1 MKNKV
6 SEIDTSRLIGEGTA
20 DLPYFPLAGYF
31 NDEKEVFV
39 KITGYDGWRLNDK
52 EMAGINS
59 NYVLYEFSKY
69 HHEGWDGVGKGNIV
83 ASQDGSIYL
92 DYLRAEGFQVNADTG
107 SDVFKTSHATSDT
120 IMQYINLF
128 GQEGRNLLLDKEM
141 YSLEG
146 IRAGDVIGRMGNTG
160 ANSTG
165 AHAHMS
171 VNGRGDL
178 FAEKFNQPLYKNSFQ
193 ADDYALYMSGYEN
206 KIFSDNL
213 QLWSNVKKFSEVR
226 PNLLDFDDFK
236 KKHLE
241 DVPLIYK

>member
-1 MKNKV
+1 
-6 SEIDTSRLIGEGTA
+6 
-20 DLPYFPLAGYF
+20 
-31 NDEKEVFV
+31 
-39 KITGYDGWRLNDK
+39 
-52 EMAGINS
+52 MAGINS

-128 GQEGRNLLLDKEM
+128 GQEGRNLLLDKGM

-165 AHAHMS
+165 THAHMS

-206 KIFSDNL
+206 KSFSDNL
-213 QLWSNVKKFSEVR
+213 QLWSNVKKFSEAR
-226 PNLLDFDDFK
+226 PDLLDFDDFK
-236 KKHLE
+236 KQHLE